1 MQTISM
7 RLTSLWQN
15 LLFITVIFCNIA
27 QSVYQCAFFYENRS
41 VSPQIL
47 SIDR

>member
-1 MQTISM
+1 MQTISI

-27 QSVYQCAFFYENRS
+27 QSVDQCAFFYENRS

-47 SIDR
+47 SVNR